1 MRESTNDS
9 TLDCGMMSRMR
20 MGRSYVGD
28 ARYSLRVMR
37 GTNVEEDDVN
47 ALHIDVIIE
56 MICNFVA
63 VIILP

>member
-1 MRESTNDS
+1 
-9 TLDCGMMSRMR
+9 MR